1 MLKGPLDINVE
12 VRMILL
18 KDAIVNTFK
27 ALSQRLPGG
36 TGTTI
41 TCLRYE
47 PLNR

>member
-1 MLKGPLDINVE
+1 VLKGPLDVNVE
-12 VRMILL
+12 VRMIL
-18 KDAIVNTFK
+18 KDAVVNTSK

-41 TCLRYE
+41 TCSRYK